1 MDQEQQECFSIFTDC
16 CYLHANNRQLIN
28 KDITVASEASNH
40 SRIAAYTCIMKII
53 NKNLDLHSEMFTDE
67 IPLII
72 WGDGCAAYLRSSFV
86 FHLFAQMDKKFKVE
100 WCYNERHHGKGTMG
114 VI

>member
-16 CYLHANNRQLIN
+16 CYLHANNRQLIH

-53 NKNLDLHSEMFTDE
+53 NKVLDLHSEMFTDE
-67 IPLII
+67 IPRII
-72 WGDGCAAYLRSSFV
+72 WGDGCAAYLRSSF
-86 FHLFAQMDKKFKVE
+86 ARMDKKFKVE

>member
-53 NKNLDLHSEMFTDE
+53 NKVLDLHSEMFTDE
-67 IPLII
+67 IPRII
-72 WGDGCAAYLRSSFV
+72 WGDGCAAYLRSSF
-86 FHLFAQMDKKFKVE
+86 ARMDKKFKVE
-100 WCYNERHHGKGTMG
+100 WCYNERHHGKGIMG

>member
-40 SRIAAYTCIMKII
+40 SRIAAYTCIMRII
-53 NKNLDLHSEMFTDE
+53 NKVLDLHSEMFTDE
-67 IPLII
+67 IPRII
-72 WGDGCAAYLRSSFV
+72 WGDGCAAYLRSSF
-86 FHLFAQMDKKFKVE
+86 ARMDKKFKVE

>member
-1 MDQEQQECFSIFTDC
+1 MPLTDSS
-16 CYLHANNRQLIN
+16 LIKILLWHQRQV
-28 KDITVASEASNH
+28 TTPV
-40 SRIAAYTCIMKII
+40 AAYTCLMKII
-53 NKNLDLHSEMFTDE
+53 NKVLDLHAEMFTDE

-86 FHLFAQMDKKFKVE
+86 FHLIARMDKKFKVE